1 VTRLRIGI
9 DCRYLRIGR
18 HDGISRFTAAIV
30 EHLPRRHDYVLL
42 VSDDRQREWL
52 PEDLPVERISA
63 PTSALEPA
71 VARQVNRLGL
81 DAVFSPMQTMG
92 ATGRRYA
99 LVLTLHD
106 LIYYRNRTPPRDL
119 AWPIRLGWRAFHLAW
134 FPQRALLNGA
144 DGVVTVSETT
154 RALIEEHH
162 LTKRPVT
169 VAYNASTPVEPRD
182 PDGDR
187 DRTLVYMGSFMP
199 YKNVETLAAAIP
211 LLRDGTA
218 TPGRGDWTLHCM
230 SRVSDADRERLTRLA
245 PAGGIVFHDGASDE
259 EYQAVLRRATALV
272 TASHDEGFGIPLVEA
287 MGLGTPVVVSDIPI
301 FREIGG
307 DVAEYFDPSS
317 PAAVAAAV
325 HRLEARWASASRAS
339 VPAARRFDWA
349 DSAARVIEAVEAAV
363 RSRGTRGSG
372 SPFRRRRG

>member
-1 VTRLRIGI
+1 MTGRLRIGI
-9 DCRYLRIGR
+9 DCRYLRIER
-18 HDGISRFTAAIV
+18 HDGISRFTASIV

-42 VSDDRQREWL
+42 VSDDRQRVWL
-52 PEDLPVERISA
+52 PDDLPVERISA
-63 PTSALEPA
+63 PTSALEPF
-71 VARQVNRLGL
+71 VARQVNRLDL

-92 ATGRRYA
+92 ARGRHYA

-154 RALIEEHH
+154 RALIAEHH
-162 LTKRPVT
+162 LTRRPVT

-182 PDGDR
+182 PDGGR

-199 YKNVETLAAAIP
+199 YKNVETLVRAIP
-211 LLRDGTA
+211 LLRDGTGA
-218 TPGRGDWTLHCM
+218 DWTLHCM
-230 SRVSDADRERLTRLA
+230 SRVSEADRARLTALA
-245 PAGGIVFHDGASDE
+245 PVGAVVFHDGASDE

-287 MGLGTPVVVSDIPI
+287 MGVGTPVAVSDIPI

-325 HRLEARWASASRAS
+325 HRLEARWPSASRAS
-339 VPAARRFDWA
+339 VPEARRFDWA
-349 DSAARVIEAVEAAV
+349 DSAERVLEAVEAAV
-363 RSRGTRGSG
+363 AA
-372 SPFRRRRG
+372 RRRQR